1 MSKVDHQKLV
11 DFLSFRP
18 RTFVVRMGWSNQ
30 GRKKERTLYG
40 SSRRSGMTLVTS
52 TSDEQEQH
60 AIVLVA
66 LVVLVVL
73 VVIVTSRTIFTISI
87 ARTTGTTLLALL
99 ALVVLV
105 LVLLLVLI
113 EFKLSTRPSDMQA
126 KTVPLSCRRR
136 LFDIVA
142 FGNLPPSTL
151 CSLTFNF
158 LLRWVDA
165 SAAGMGCLRMDELSR
180 LLGLAGADVDCLSYM
195 CALRVCAL
203 CDGVS
208 EKKSAAR
215 PRNQALAESCPCPTT
230 QARATSRRA
239 LAPMCARCASHSQ
252 SALQNPC
259 SSVPRHAQATRSEGK
274 SPARACRQVLVIAF
288 LVLSHGFD
296 PELIWA

>member
-208 EKKSAAR
+208 EKKKRCAAKESSSCR
-215 PRNQALAESCPCPTT
+215 VLPLPYDAGARDISQGIGSDVREVREPLAERVAKPMFFRPKACSGHPI
-230 QARATSRRA
+230 RREV
-239 LAPMCARCASHSQ
+239 PCASM
-252 SALQNPC
+252 
-259 SSVPRHAQATRSEGK
+259 SSGSGYRFP
-274 SPARACRQVLVIAF
+274 SPFAWL
-288 LVLSHGFD
+288 
-296 PELIWA
+296 